1 MARRVVLLALLQL
14 VYAACGVSRQVHEAK
29 NLARCEFRL
38 KAIED
43 VRLGG
48 VEIQGLRSAKDL
60 SVKKLAQITRAL
72 NRENVPL
79 DLIVVVEVLNP
90 NDERAAVNE
99 LEWVVYLDNNELAA
113 GNLSQRIE
121 IDSHQVADVS
131 LQVASDLKKVLKDRA
146 AESLMRLAFNLSH
159 KGSGSSSL
167 LLKIRPTVYVAG
179 AAILYPGYIEIQREF
194 TSETGRSMT
203 KTIKD

>member
-1 MARRVVLLALLQL
+1 MLALLPL
-14 VYAACGVSRQVHEAK
+14 VCAACGVSRQVHEAK
-29 NLARCEFRL
+29 NLAHCEFRL

-60 SVKKLAQITRAL
+60 SLKKLAQLTRAL
-72 NRENVPL
+72 NGESVAL
-79 DLIVVVEVLNP
+79 DFAVVVEVLNP
-90 NDERAAVNE
+90 NDGKAGVNE
-99 LEWVVYLDNNELAA
+99 LEWVLYVDNNELAA

-131 LQVASDLKKVLKDRA
+131 LQVASDLKKVLKHRA
-146 AESLMRLAFNLSH
+146 AESLMHLAFNLSH

-167 LLKIRPTVYVAG
+167 LLKIKPKVYVAG
-179 AAILYPGYIEIQREF
+179 TAIPYPGYIEIQREF

-203 KTIKD
+203 KSIKE